1 MKKIKVMSLI
11 WSMGDGGAQQVVLN
25 YLRDFQNDPDID
37 FWLYVYT
44 SPTNSKY
51 DREILKEGYNVV
63 YLNNPKTK
71 IQIPYIKRHF
81 QTSIAQ
87 KAWEN
92 AIHDFNP
99 DIVHVHI
106 SALLVNT
113 VPGILKE
120 GVPIRF
126 DTLHSNPYRYKGKL
140 KRTIVKAFSDYN
152 VIPICLTEE
161 QVQQAKDWYGITQY
175 EVLHNGID
183 IENIQRKIISRNI
196 ARKKFG
202 IDENAYV
209 IAGVGRLNPIK
220 RFDWLISIFKKV
232 KVKIPNAKLV
242 IAGDGPE
249 RKKLLQIA
257 QNLNLNQDVQFLGN
271 VDNIIDLYCAADVL
285 AITSYT
291 EASSLVA
298 IEAQTCGLRCVMSN
312 GVPSESIV
320 TPGTQRLWESA
331 TEDDW
336 CEALLNNKYIGE
348 PMAQKEDYEVHN
360 MSKKIKEI
368 YLKYYSAYEENKNAN
383 TK

>member
-1 MKKIKVMSLI
+1 MKKIKVMNMI

-44 SPTNSKY
+44 NPTNSKY
-51 DREILKEGYNVV
+51 DLEILKEKYNVV

-71 IQIPYIKRHF
+71 IQIPYIKRYF
-81 QTSIAQ
+81 QTPISQ
-87 KAWEN
+87 KSWEN

-106 SALLVNT
+106 SGLLANT
-113 VPGILKE
+113 MPGILKE
-120 GVPIRF
+120 NVPIRF

-140 KRTIVKAFSDYN
+140 KKTIVKAFLDYN

-161 QVQQAKDWYGITQY
+161 QVSQAKDWYGITQY
-175 EVLHNGID
+175 EVLHNGVDID
-183 IENIQRKIISRNI
+183 NIKRNI
-196 ARKKFG
+196 VSKNVARKKFE

-232 KVKIPNAKLV
+232 KLKMPNSKLV

-249 RKKLLQIA
+249 KERLLQIA
-257 QNLNLNQDVQFLGN
+257 QRLNLKQDVQFLGN
-271 VDNIIDLYCAADVL
+271 IDNVIDLYCAADVL

-291 EASSLVA
+291 EASPLVA
-298 IEAQTCGLRCVMSN
+298 IEAQTCGLRCVISD
-312 GVPSESIV
+312 GVPSESII
-320 TPGTQRLWESA
+320 TPNTQKLCADA

-336 CEALLNNKYIGE
+336 REALLNKKYVGK

-360 MSKKIKEI
+360 MSRKLKQI
-368 YLKYYSAYEENKNAN
+368 YLKYYARG
-383 TK
+383 

>member
-1 MKKIKVMSLI
+1 MKKIKVMNMI

-37 FWLYVYT
+37 FRLYVYT

-63 YLNNPKTK
+63 YLNDPKTK

-81 QTSIAQ
+81 QTSISQ
-87 KAWEN
+87 KAWGN

-106 SALLVNT
+106 SGLLANT
-113 VPGILKE
+113 MPGILKE
-120 GVPIRF
+120 NVPIRF

-140 KRTIVKAFSDYN
+140 KKTIVKAFLDYN

-161 QVQQAKDWYGITQY
+161 QVSQAKDWYGITQY
-175 EVLHNGID
+175 EVLHNGVD
-183 IENIQRKIISRNI
+183 IEKIKRNI
-196 ARKKFG
+196 VSKNVARKKFE

-232 KVKIPNAKLV
+232 KLKMPNSKLV
-242 IAGDGPE
+242 IAGDGSEKE
-249 RKKLLQIA
+249 RLLQIA
-257 QNLNLNQDVQFLGN
+257 QRLNLEQDILFLGN
-271 VDNIIDLYCAADVL
+271 IDNVIDLYCAADVL

-291 EASSLVA
+291 EASPLVA
-298 IEAQTCGLRCVMSN
+298 IEAQTCGLRCVISD
-312 GVPSESIV
+312 GVPSESII
-320 TPGTQRLWESA
+320 TLNTQKLWADA

-336 CEALLNNKYIGE
+336 CEALLNKKYVGK

-360 MSKKIKEI
+360 MSRKLKQI
-368 YLKYYSAYEENKNAN
+368 YLKYYARG
-383 TK
+383 

>member
-232 KVKIPNAKLV
+232 KVKIPNAKKTLQNQ
-242 IAGDGPE
+242 
-249 RKKLLQIA
+249 KK
-257 QNLNLNQDVQFLGN
+257 
-271 VDNIIDLYCAADVL
+271 
-285 AITSYT
+285 
-291 EASSLVA
+291 
-298 IEAQTCGLRCVMSN
+298 
-312 GVPSESIV
+312 
-320 TPGTQRLWESA
+320 
-331 TEDDW
+331 
-336 CEALLNNKYIGE
+336 K
-348 PMAQKEDYEVHN
+348 QK
-360 MSKKIKEI
+360 S
-368 YLKYYSAYEENKNAN
+368 
-383 TK
+383 

>member
-1 MKKIKVMSLI
+1 MKKIKVMNMI

-37 FWLYVYT
+37 FRLYVYT

-81 QTSIAQ
+81 QTSISQ
-87 KAWEN
+87 KVWGN

-106 SALLVNT
+106 SGLLANT
-113 VPGILKE
+113 MPGILKE
-120 GVPIRF
+120 NVPIRF

-140 KRTIVKAFSDYN
+140 KKTIVKAFLDYN

-161 QVQQAKDWYGITQY
+161 QVSQAKNWYGITQY
-175 EVLHNGID
+175 EVLHNGVD
-183 IENIQRKIISRNI
+183 IEKIKRNI
-196 ARKKFG
+196 VSKNVARKKFE

-232 KVKIPNAKLV
+232 KLKMPNSKLV
-242 IAGDGPE
+242 IAGDGSEKE
-249 RKKLLQIA
+249 RLLQIA
-257 QNLNLNQDVQFLGN
+257 QRLNLEQDILFLGN
-271 VDNIIDLYCAADVL
+271 IDNVIDLYCAADVL

-291 EASSLVA
+291 EASPLVA
-298 IEAQTCGLRCVMSN
+298 IEAQTCGLRCVISD
-312 GVPSESIV
+312 GVPSESII
-320 TPGTQRLWESA
+320 TLNTQKLWADA

-336 CEALLNNKYIGE
+336 CEALLNKKYVGK

-360 MSKKIKEI
+360 MSRKLKQI
-368 YLKYYSAYEENKNAN
+368 YLKYYARG
-383 TK
+383 

>member
-1 MKKIKVMSLI
+1 MKKIKVMNMI

-51 DREILKEGYNVV
+51 DCEILKEGYNVV

-81 QTSIAQ
+81 QTSISQ

-106 SALLVNT
+106 SGLLANT
-113 VPGILKE
+113 MPGILKE
-120 GVPIRF
+120 NVPIRF

-140 KRTIVKAFSDYN
+140 KKTIVKAFLDYN

-161 QVQQAKDWYGITQY
+161 QVSQAKDWYGITQY
-175 EVLHNGID
+175 EVLHNGVDID
-183 IENIQRKIISRNI
+183 NIKRNI
-196 ARKKFG
+196 VSKNVARKKFK

-232 KVKIPNAKLV
+232 KLKMPNSKLV

-249 RKKLLQIA
+249 KERLLQIA
-257 QNLNLNQDVQFLGN
+257 QRLNLKQDVQFLGN
-271 VDNIIDLYCAADVL
+271 IDNVIDLYCAADVL

-291 EASSLVA
+291 EASPLVA
-298 IEAQTCGLRCVMSN
+298 IEAQTCGLRCVISD
-312 GVPSESIV
+312 GVPSESII
-320 TPGTQRLWESA
+320 TPNTQKLWADA

-336 CEALLNNKYIGE
+336 CEALLNKKYVGK

-360 MSKKIKEI
+360 MSRKLKQI
-368 YLKYYSAYEENKNAN
+368 YLKYYARG
-383 TK
+383 